1 MVFLG
6 IQTAV
11 AHQSDR
17 HDLTAKVYAGE
28 RELTDFVKHAAAHL
42 CEADSFGEALRL
54 LNDFRNDGGHWKAGS
69 TYLVL
74 LSERGGVFIHTD
86 NRDLEDQVWSN
97 LEDAGGKNVGQE
109 FLNLKGFDPVRCAGE
124 EGFAGEGKEVTYT
137 GADDSAKR
145 AYAFPVVARSVP
157 FVDPNGS
164 AKFILIGGFD
174 YVPESIP
181 APATFAELVENLA
194 DEVSEPADVI
204 RKVATPEIDAMAV
217 GGEENLDLNK
227 EELKR
232 FVKGAFT
239 LLGNSFAQPQA
250 LDPVAL
256 RRVFRYEGGPWRSG
270 STYIYIL
277 DGEGNAIFNGFD
289 RSREQTSVLNDY
301 GPEINAIVTRI
312 LETAKRPDGGFVE
325 YDWDDPSDP
334 HDDPPLE

>member
-54 LNDFRNDGGHWKAGS
+54 LNDFRNDGGHWKA
-69 TYLVL
+69 
-74 LSERGGVFIHTD
+74 
-86 NRDLEDQVWSN
+86 
-97 LEDAGGKNVGQE
+97 
-109 FLNLKGFDPVRCAGE
+109 
-124 EGFAGEGKEVTYT
+124 
-137 GADDSAKR
+137 
-145 AYAFPVVARSVP
+145 
-157 FVDPNGS
+157 
-164 AKFILIGGFD
+164 
-174 YVPESIP
+174 
-181 APATFAELVENLA
+181 
-194 DEVSEPADVI
+194 
-204 RKVATPEIDAMAV
+204 
-217 GGEENLDLNK
+217 
-227 EELKR
+227 
-232 FVKGAFT
+232 
-239 LLGNSFAQPQA
+239 
-250 LDPVAL
+250 
-256 RRVFRYEGGPWRSG
+256 G